1 MTKADFFKVP
11 RLVQPFIAL
20 AAAAGLGFSSHAIIV
35 RHDVRADG
43 YEVNVTTYPA
53 VFYLEQQGRRR
64 VCAATVI
71 HPRWAISAAHC
82 LEETSLAS
90 TVENQ
95 RRFAVKVAGKNRE
108 IDVAIIHPDFDMTA
122 RSDVDLVLLRFR
134 ETSSFPVPYP
144 LQQDPTELG
153 ATVRLVGWGY
163 FGLGTN
169 GRQFDDGK
177 LRMAKNVVEQA
188 GSRLRL
194 KFDDPREAGDSP
206 LDLEGMPSLGDSGGP
221 ALIES
226 DSGLVLAGIAV
237 GEIMGPDYS
246 EETQGKYGSVAVY
259 ERLSLHIDW
268 IESVIGSSLPFDS

>member
-1 MTKADFFKVP
+1 VRQAGFFNVP
-11 RLVQPFIAL
+11 RLVLPSIAL
-20 AAAAGLGFSSHAIIV
+20 AAAVSLGFSSHAIIV
-35 RHDVRADG
+35 RHDVRADS
-43 YEVNVTTYPA
+43 YEVNTTNYPA
-53 VFYLEQQGRRR
+53 VFYLEKQGRRR

-71 HPRWAISAAHC
+71 HPRWAITAAHC
-82 LEETSLAS
+82 LKETSLAS
-90 TVENQ
+90 AVENQ
-95 RRFAVKVAGKNRE
+95 RRFAVKVAGKTRE
-108 IDVAIIHPDFDMTA
+108 IDVAIVHPNFDITA
-122 RSDVDLVLLRFR
+122 KSDVDLVLLRFR
-134 ETSSFPVPYP
+134 EASSFPVPYP
-144 LQQDPTELG
+144 LQQEPTELG
-153 ATVRLVGWGY
+153 AIVRLVGWGY

-177 LRMAKNVVEQA
+177 LRMAKNVIEQA

-194 KFDDPREAGDSP
+194 KFDDPRQSDDSP
-206 LDLEGMPSLGDSGGP
+206 LALEGMPSLGDSGGP

-268 IESVIGSSLPFDS
+268 IETVIGKTLPFDS